1 MFLFPR
7 KVSKKIVQ
15 SVVSFLI
22 LSSPLSS
29 AMAEISFSDI
39 ENSYAKQ
46 AIQELAA
53 KGVIH
58 GIGNGQFHPA
68 GLVTRQDFAII
79 LAKAL
84 GLEANH
90 SSSHA
95 AFSDLPQDHYAFA
108 AVEALAE
115 AGIIAGVG
123 PNQFGTGQALSREQ
137 MATILVRALDLD
149 SPGKRSLLT
158 FKDTDKISAWAK
170 DAVGATVE
178 LGLMYGAE
186 GNLFDPQGNA
196 RREQVALVV
205 ARFLEVRGKV
215 EQGPN
220 SHSSSDTSPDLFVLG
235 EIRQQLRENYLYDVQ
250 QHILNQNHTPESIVN
265 ALAHEYDDPWTGY
278 MNPTEYQ
285 EFLEDINPRYAGIG
299 VVMFPDVEG
308 MKVTE
313 VILDSP
319 AARAGLE
326 VTDVITKVDDWILS
340 ELPEEERAK
349 PFLGEPGAEVTVVV
363 RREGREFSFSITR
376 EEIYQSTVKG
386 SMIDGQLMYILINH
400 FTEETG
406 KDFYQ
411 TLGWLQDQA
420 DPSTV
425 NGLVIDLRNNPG
437 GFISSAAHILSA
449 FIPKD
454 EVTSVLRYRNG
465 DEEIFWSTNL
475 YDDYPVPIVILTN
488 KETASAAEIV
498 VSAMKEH
505 EKASTLGET
514 TFGKGVGQ
522 NNVDLSNGGLLKYT
536 SFQIL
541 TPKGN
546 SYNQVGISPDF
557 SLSAMSE
564 ETWIDVV
571 RILLSGNHFEMPQI
585 GDLQIIIGPKAYS
598 ISSEFIQDTERWD
611 LFKEVVELAAQTQR
625 ISISTPNGLQDLTL
639 EQIQAVIAVYQA
651 EMSRLKQ
658 DRVDAKA
665 LVELIEEEDI
675 RNVLLERLQ
684 GIEGIADREKH
695 AALITRIGTTA
706 CFDVYTLTR
715 AFLSKMG

>member
-1 MFLFPR
+1 MLLFSR
-7 KVSKKIVQ
+7 KISKKIIH
-15 SVVSFLI
+15 SVLSFMI

-29 AMAEISFSDI
+29 AIAETSFSDI

-58 GIGNGQFHPA
+58 GIGNGQFDPA
-68 GLVTRQDFAII
+68 GAMTRQDFAII

-84 GLEANH
+84 GLETNQPP
-90 SSSHA
+90 SHA
-95 AFSDLPQDHYAFA
+95 TFSDLPQEHYAFA
-108 AVEALAE
+108 SVEALVQ

-123 PNQFGTGQALSREQ
+123 SNQFGTGQALSREQ
-137 MATILVRALDLD
+137 MATILIRVLDLD
-149 SPGKRSLLT
+149 STGKGTLLT

-170 DAVGATVE
+170 DALGAAVE
-178 LGLMYGAE
+178 LGLMQGIGE
-186 GNLFDPQGNA
+186 IFFHPQGNA
-196 RREQVALVV
+196 RREQAALVV
-205 ARFLEVRGKV
+205 SRFLEVRGEV
-215 EQGPN
+215 EEAPD
-220 SHSSSDTSPDLFVLG
+220 SRSSSSGTSPDLVALE
-235 EIRQQLRENYLYDVQ
+235 EIRQQLRGNYLYEVPE
-250 QHILNQNHTPESIVN
+250 HILNQNHTPESIVN
-265 ALAHEYDDPWTGY
+265 ALTQEYDDPWTGY
-278 MNPTEYQ
+278 MNPKEYQ
-285 EFLEDINPRYAGIG
+285 EFLEDINPRYVGIG
-299 VVMFPDVEG
+299 VVMFPEVEG

-326 VTDVITKVDDWILS
+326 ATDVITKVDDWILS

-454 EVTSVLRYRNG
+454 EVKSVLRYRNG

-546 SYNQVGISPDF
+546 SYNQVGIAPDF

-564 ETWIDVV
+564 EAWIDVV

-651 EMSRLKQ
+651 EMSQLKQ

-665 LVELIEEEDI
+665 LVELIEAEDI
-675 RNVLLERLQ
+675 RVVLLERLQ
-684 GIEGIADREKH
+684 GIEGIAD
-695 AALITRIGTTA
+695 
-706 CFDVYTLTR
+706 
-715 AFLSKMG
+715 